1 MFSTN
6 HKDIGVLYFII
17 SVWGG
22 LIGLSL
28 SVLIRFNLRT
38 PYFVFSGEFY
48 NSIVT
53 LHALFM
59 IFFFCNA
66 NDGWRFWKFYYS
78 FTL

>member
-1 MFSTN
+1 MFRTN
-6 HKDIGVLYFII
+6 HKDIGVLYFIL

-38 PYFVFSGEFY
+38 PYFVFRREFY
-48 NSIVT
+48 NSVVT

-59 IFFFCNA
+59 IFFFVMPMTVGGFGN
-66 NDGWRFWKFYYS
+66 
-78 FTL
+78 